1 MLEMLTRLEA
11 GTLGAA
17 LQLIMLEE
25 GTCLIESPA
34 AIALDAE
41 VARTDVV
48 KEVEDVCDNTIV
60 GEGMLKEVE
69 DVCDNTI
76 VGEGMLKEVEDVCDN
91 TIVGEGMLRGDASCG
106 SLGGWSGKF
115 SLALGP
121 LKFLAAA
128 S

>member
-1 MLEMLTRLEA
+1 MLEMLTRLEV

-34 AIALDAE
+34 AMALDVE
-41 VARTDVV
+41 GARTDVI
-48 KEVEDVCDNTIV
+48 KEVEDI
-60 GEGMLKEVE
+60 
-69 DVCDNTI
+69 
-76 VGEGMLKEVEDVCDN
+76 CDN
-91 TIVGEGMLRGDASCG
+91 TIVGEGMLRGDASWG

-121 LKFLAAA
+121 LKFLAAV

>member
-34 AIALDAE
+34 AIALDVEGAC
-41 VARTDVV
+41 TDVV
-48 KEVEDVCDNTIV
+48 
-60 GEGMLKEVE
+60 KEVE